1 MPIEGRPEA
10 AAAEGRS
17 LAQQRIIRYAV
28 GTAIGLGFSQM
39 AAWDH
44 SYLAAV
50 FAATFLGLPI
60 PAPRLKGG
68 ISFVVVLAAAVLLG
82 LLVLLPL
89 NYQALAGVLLL
100 TLLFYLVFLRGLR
113 GGNPLVGALAIV
125 GLAVIPIVGVISVPA
140 AIVICEALLKAG
152 VVALLILWLA
162 HALFPDPPVVAGSQP
177 KVAAPQPDTAA
188 AGRLAAR
195 STLVVMPVI
204 GWLLATGGTS
214 YIGMAIK
221 VASMGQ
227 QVSTDSTRQAGYSL
241 LASTLI
247 GGVAAIAVWLVL
259 RIWPSL
265 LLYVLLVLLVGLVM
279 GKRIFA
285 GAAYTP
291 TGPVWT
297 YAYVTMLIILGPAV
311 LDSGD
316 AAGARF
322 FDRIMMFVWA
332 TVYSMFAVWFFDGIM
347 RTRAIK
353 RARRRLRRGSRAGDV
368 AGEAR

>member
-1 MPIEGRPEA
+1 
-10 AAAEGRS
+10 
-17 LAQQRIIRYAV
+17 
-28 GTAIGLGFSQM
+28 
-39 AAWDH
+39 
-44 SYLAAV
+44 
-50 FAATFLGLPI
+50 
-60 PAPRLKGG
+60 
-68 ISFVVVLAAAVLLG
+68 
-82 LLVLLPL
+82 
-89 NYQALAGVLLL
+89 
-100 TLLFYLVFLRGLR
+100 
-113 GGNPLVGALAIV
+113 
-125 GLAVIPIVGVISVPA
+125 
-140 AIVICEALLKAG
+140 
-152 VVALLILWLA
+152 
-162 HALFPDPPVVAGSQP
+162 
-177 KVAAPQPDTAA
+177 
-188 AGRLAAR
+188 
-195 STLVVMPVI
+195 MPVI

-214 YIGMAIK
+214 YIGVAIK

-285 GAAYTP
+285 GAAYAP
-291 TGPVWT
+291 AGPVWT
-297 YAYVTMLIILGPAV
+297 YAYVTMLIILGPVV

-316 AAGARF
+316 SAGARF

-332 TVYSMFAVWFFDGIM
+332 TVYSVFAVWFFDGIM